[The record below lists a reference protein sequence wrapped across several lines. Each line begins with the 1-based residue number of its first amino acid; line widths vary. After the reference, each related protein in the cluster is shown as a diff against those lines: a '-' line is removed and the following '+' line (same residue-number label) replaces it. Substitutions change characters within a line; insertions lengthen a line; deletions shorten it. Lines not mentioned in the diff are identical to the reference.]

1 MTIYKKI
8 FFYIIGLTTVI
19 FLAISCKRQGGIREK
34 LDLADSLIED
44 RPDSSLNILK
54 DISKDDLKGN
64 KEKARYSLLM
74 SMALDKNYIDTTT
87 FDVLQPAIDY
97 YLKKGTPDEKL
108 RTYYYQGRI
117 YQNRY
122 ERDKAANSFLKGL
135 NLEKEIKDSM
145 VLARTLSAQGLL
157 RRDFHDYKS
166 YTENYE
172 LSAELYRILGKDKLR
187 FNSLINAL
195 NGHVVLNNKEKAD
208 SVEDLIL
215 NMESL
220 DENEQR
226 QFREVKIT
234 KTVQFGR
241 KEDIREI
248 IKESSNRGLNINGYI
263 NLASAYNKI
272 GESNKALE
280 ILNQIEERGI
290 NYDTLKLIAVKV
302 FALRDA
308 EKYKEALKTYFEYNQ
323 ILDSIN
329 VIKLDRKS
337 KDIEEKYKLEL
348 LAQEE
353 INKRKNAESVLV
365 FGIILFVFAIFIL
378 LLLIRNHKTQKKL
391 AQQKVEITESEI
403 SRLKTE
409 KEKLILETENMA
421 HRISILEEE
430 GEALKNIIQT
440 PEELPEEVQKA
451 IKFRIEILNS
461 LVAAYIT
468 DNNKFEKPYEE
479 WIKEIKENTEEFM
492 NSNRLA
498 FQASHPH
505 FIKYFE
511 DFGLTISEINYV
523 CLYALG
529 LRGKEVG
536 NYMKKRSHVNMS
548 SAIRK
553 KLGMDQHET
562 NIGIYVRKLLKSL

>member
-1 MTIYKKI
+1 MYKRPLYIIYMLI
-8 FFYIIGLTTVI
+8 FFLCFV
-19 FLAISCKRQGGIREK
+19 CCHRNEK
-34 LDLADSLIED
+34 IMQKIDLADKLIEEL
-44 RPDSSLNILK
+44 PDSSLKILSS
-54 DISKDDLKGN
+54 ISLEDLQNN

-74 SMALDKNYIDTTT
+74 SMALDKNFIDTTT

-97 YLKKGTPDEKL
+97 YLKKGSPDEKL
-108 RTYYYQGRI
+108 RTYYYQGVI
-117 YQNRY
+117 YMNRC

-135 NLEKEIKDSM
+135 KLESDITDSL

-157 RRDFHDYKS
+157 HREFHDYKS

-172 LSAELYRILGKDKLR
+172 LSAELYRILGKEKLR
-187 FNSLINAL
+187 FNSLINSF
-195 NGHVVLNNKEKAD
+195 NGHVILNNKEKAD
-208 SVEDLIL
+208 SIENLIL
-215 NMESL
+215 SLKSL

-226 QFREVKIT
+226 QFGEIRIT
-234 KTVQFGR
+234 KTIQYGG
-241 KEDIREI
+241 KEDIKKI
-248 IKESSNRGLNINGYI
+248 IKESENKGLNINGYI
-263 NLASAYNKI
+263 SLASAYNKI
-272 GESNKALE
+272 GESNKAIE
-280 ILNQIEERGI
+280 ILNRIEGKGI
-290 NYDTLKLIAVKV
+290 SYDTIKFTAVKV
-302 FALRDA
+302 LALRDA
-308 EKYKEALKTYFEYNQ
+308 ENYKEALKKYFDLNN

-329 VIKLDRKS
+329 VIKFDRKS
-337 KDIEEKYKLEL
+337 RDLEEKYKLEL

-353 INKRKNAESVLV
+353 INKRKNTESVLI
-365 FGIILFVFAIFIL
+365 FGLIIFVFSIFIL
-378 LLLIRNHKTQKKL
+378 LLLIRNHNTRRKL
-391 AQQKVEITESEI
+391 AQQKVKITESEI

-430 GEALKNIIQT
+430 SEALKNIIQT
-440 PEELPEEVQKA
+440 QEELPEEVQKA

-461 LVAAYIT
+461 LVAGYIT
-468 DNNKFEKPYEE
+468 DNDKFEKPYEE

-511 DFGLTISEINYV
+511 DHGLTIYEINYV

-536 NYMKKRSHVNMS
+536 NYMKKRSHVNIS

-553 KLGMDQHET
+553 KLGIDQHET